1 MKESDLLRKIGQYT
15 QASRILHIQE
25 GIKTGLGRGYENSQ
39 DIFILNEA
47 QKEKWGIEEGAI
59 KPIIKAEDIAPFRYK
74 RRKQWVIYSKNAGF
88 KEKFPNAMT
97 YLRTHKRVLERRG
110 AVWIFDK
117 QWWEVEDPLNE
128 ERFKKT
134 KIITPLITRRNSFA
148 LDQEGNY
155 ILDDCVLLCP
165 KVINAVETHLNGRQE
180 TTSSHDETSKLE
192 KLLEMEGLLY
202 YLLGLFNSQ
211 VSEWYFQHQVK
222 RISYRK
228 GTKGKFYW
236 FRPKYIGKCPI
247 PFPTRE
253 EQEKVITL
261 VKNLVNIGRT
271 IQSTT
276 ERKKFEGLK
285 SNLNEV
291 IFEVFD
297 LEEKEKGILQASLF
311 G

>member
-1 MKESDLLRKIGQYT
+1 MNESDLLRKISQYI
-15 QASRILHIQE
+15 QASRILHIKE
-25 GIKTGLGRGYENSQ
+25 GIKTGLGRDYEQGQ

-47 QKEKWGIEEGAI
+47 QKEKWEIEEGAI
-59 KPIIKAEDIAPFRYK
+59 KPIIKAEDIAPFRYE
-74 RRKQWVIYSKNAGF
+74 RRKQWVIYSKNVRF
-88 KEKFPNAMT
+88 KEKFPNAMA

-117 QWWEVEDPLNE
+117 QWWEVEDPLNRE
-128 ERFKKT
+128 IFKKM
-134 KIITPLITRRNSFA
+134 KIITPLISRRNSFA

-155 ILDDCVLLCP
+155 LLDDCVLLCP
-165 KVINAVETHLNGRQE
+165 KAIDAMNSHLNEKQE
-180 TTSSHDETSKLE
+180 TTSSHDGISKLE
-192 KLLEMEGLLY
+192 KLLEMDGLLY
-202 YLLGLFNSQ
+202 YLLGLLNSQ
-211 VSEWYFQHQVK
+211 VSEWYFQHQIK
-222 RISYRK
+222 RTSYRK
-228 GTKGKFYW
+228 GIKGRFYW

-253 EQEKVITL
+253 ELKKVITL
-261 VKNLVNIGRT
+261 VKNLVNIGRK

-276 ERKKFEGLK
+276 ERRKFEALK

-311 G
+311 R